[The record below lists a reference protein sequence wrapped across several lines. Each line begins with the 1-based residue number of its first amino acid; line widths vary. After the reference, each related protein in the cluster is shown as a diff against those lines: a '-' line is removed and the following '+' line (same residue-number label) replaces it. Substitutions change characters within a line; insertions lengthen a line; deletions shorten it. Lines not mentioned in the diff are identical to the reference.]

1 MIGKKIKT
9 KKKYIFQLITNQI
22 LNDKIKKINKK
33 ENAIVMDKKKK
44 SKIDLVSLAR
54 EDPKILGL

>member
-9 KKKYIFQLITNQI
+9 KKNYIFQLITNQI

-44 SKIDLVSLAR
+44 AK
-54 EDPKILGL
+54 